1 MDNNSVE
8 DFDDEDGM
16 EVEEID
22 AYNRLAEGLSNSQND
37 YFDSN
42 LESEEKFLKLYKS
55 YLV

>member
-1 MDNNSVE
+1 MDNNPVE
-8 DFDDEDGM
+8 DSYDDDRM

-22 AYNRLAEGLSNSQND
+22 AYNRLAEGLSDSQND

-55 YLV
+55 YLG